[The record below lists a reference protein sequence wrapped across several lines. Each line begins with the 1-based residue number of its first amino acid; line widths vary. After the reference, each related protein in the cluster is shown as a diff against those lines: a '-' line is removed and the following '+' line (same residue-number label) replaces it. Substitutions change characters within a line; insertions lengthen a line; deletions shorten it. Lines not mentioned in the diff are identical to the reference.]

1 MTDRRDKQQA
11 ICDKLQKLGYAR
23 EKHIKLYGEDLHLV
37 SNPVPEGDGFAVE
50 GVTRASGDMRR
61 VRIPLSLVHTLQKEL
76 AFEQATDIADG
87 TVR

>member
-1 MTDRRDKQQA
+1 MTNRSDKRQT

-23 EKHIKLYGEDLHLV
+23 EKRIKLYGEDLRLV

-50 GVTRASGDMRR
+50 GVASISGNLRR
-61 VRIPLSLVHTLQKEL
+61 VRIPLSLIHTLQKEL

-87 TVR
+87 SVR